1 MHPVRTRWPFAV
13 LALVALAGASFGQ
26 ARSADDQAPSAIV
39 AVLAGLDRELATEFE
54 ADGVGG
60 AAVGVVAGPNL
71 VWARN
76 YGDADMEAGRPATSD
91 SAYRIGSITKQFTAL
106 AVLQAV
112 EQGKMRLSDP
122 IEKYVPEVRRL
133 QDAYP
138 GTPPVT
144 VLQVGTMTAGIAREP
159 ECEGPLDGPISR
171 WVDKL
176 LECIP
181 GTGYA
186 NEPGTRYLYS
196 NIGYAILGLAVERAV
211 GMPFTRFVDEHT
223 FTPLG
228 MTRTAFEPT
237 DAIREDLAHGYRQ
250 PRGRGRGRRGQAP
263 PDVTPAPPSREQ
275 ADRELD
281 GRGYKVPNGAI
292 LSTLADMARFVAW
305 ELGEGP
311 DGVLSRDTQA
321 SNYRRVSSATNARGE
336 LTLSSGYGLGFQ
348 ATRRGDVVMLGHGGS
363 TAGYHASALFHRET
377 KLGVVVLRGC
387 DSCAFDAGP
396 VAARVLLRLVAAV
409 RDADDSG
416 VPMPLR

>member
-1 MHPVRTRWPFAV
+1 MPRPFV
-13 LALVALAGASFGQ
+13 VVALVALAGLSLGQ
-26 ARSADDQAPSAIV
+26 AQPVADQAPASIAP
-39 AVLAGLDRELATEFE
+39 VLAELDRELAEEFA

-60 AAVGVVAGPNL
+60 ASIGVVAGAAL

-122 IEKYVPEVRRL
+122 IEKYVPEVRQLR
-133 QDAYP
+133 DAYA

-144 VLQVGTMTAGIAREP
+144 LLQVGTMTAGIAREP
-159 ECEGPLDGPISR
+159 DCEGPLDGPVSR

-186 NEPGTRYLYS
+186 NEPGTQYLYS
-196 NIGYAILGLAVERAV
+196 NIGYAMLGLAVERAV
-211 GMPFTRFVDEHT
+211 GMPFTTFVEQNT
-223 FTPLG
+223 FEPLG
-228 MTRTAFEPT
+228 MTRTAFEPNDT
-237 DAIREDLAHGYRQ
+237 IRQDLAHVYRQ
-250 PRGRGRGRRGQAP
+250 PRGRGRGRGRGAQAP
-263 PDVTPAPPSREQ
+263 PTVAPSAPSREQ

-281 GRGYKVPNGAI
+281 GRGYKIPNGAI
-292 LSTLADMARFVAW
+292 LSTITDLARFVAW

-311 DGVLSRDTQA
+311 GGVLDRETQA

-336 LTLSSGYGLGFQ
+336 LTLSSGYGMGFQ
-348 ATRRGDVVMLGHGGS
+348 ASRRGNVVMLGHGGS

-377 KLGVVVLRGC
+377 KLGVVVLLGC

-396 VAARVLLRLVAAV
+396 VATRVLLRLVAAM
-409 RDADDSG
+409 RSSDDSS
-416 VPMPLR
+416 VPTALR